1 MCVYLRTKFQDSNII
16 LTSFREGFNFTLT
29 HPHLLSQNEPLKS
42 KNPPILELNKI
53 LLVRNFFLLF
63 YFQNFTL
70 LKTVI
75 EAYRGVTY
83 TYLKV

>member
-1 MCVYLRTKFQDSNII
+1 MCVYLRPKFQNSNII
-16 LTSFREGFNFTLT
+16 LTSFREGVNFTLP
-29 HPHLLSQNEPLKS
+29 HPQPLSQNEPLKS

-75 EAYRGVTY
+75 EACRGVAY
-83 TYLKV
+83 THLKV